1 MGASNF
7 ARGNASSIFAV
18 LMNTEETF
26 KECSG
31 CGHKHYD
38 YDYLEED
45 FKNLSNCENECE
57 DEELEEKTEYRSCED
72 FEVDDLKSYIRELT
86 KEKQGIFRYTEES
99 GSDNDRNYNANYLF
113 NYSMSKSFGDIE
125 VDCKITASMVGA
137 YYEGASLD
145 WDFEIYNGGE
155 WVAVENG
162 FYTTTEKS
170 IIDDLFS
177 VGYNDC
183 YGSDMSSGLRTIQS
197 KNATKFAEKT
207 KTEMVDLVE
216 SIFEQVSNPLKV
228 VATFSNGETI
238 YQNKN

>member
-26 KECSG
+26 KECSE
-31 CGHKHYD
+31 CGKKHFDWEY
-38 YDYLEED
+38 
-45 FKNLSNCENECE
+45 NLDTLNECE
-57 DEELEEKTEYRSCED
+57 DDCEDATFSEEQTEYRSCEEYD
-72 FEVDDLKSYIRELT
+72 VDDLKEHIRYLAE
-86 KEKQGIFRYTEES
+86 EKQGIFRYEKEN
-99 GSDNDRNYNANYLF
+99 GSSNDNQYNANYLF
-113 NYSMSKSFGDIE
+113 NYSVSKSFGDIE

-155 WVAVENG
+155 WSKVESG
-162 FYTTTEKS
+162 YTEND
-170 IIDDLFS
+170 IIIDLFS
-177 VGYNDC
+177 VGYSDC

-207 KTEMVDLVE
+207 KTEMVDLIETV
-216 SIFEQVSNPLKV
+216 FEQVSNPLQV
-228 VATFSNGETI
+228 VATFSNGETV
-238 YQNKN
+238 YQSKN